1 MSRRPGESCDSGSGS
16 FTPQSSHTS
25 GEVQINSPSMCGCV
39 CVVCVLCVVCVF
51 GCGVCKVC
59 LGVVCVRVETGNF
72 RQGIPEDA
80 EGLGWVSIM
89 DIIMHDCHSLERSEL
104 PVVMVTEVVPQFVLM
119 CPMKTIAG

>member
-51 GCGVCKVC
+51 GCGVCEVC
-59 LGVVCVRVETGNF
+59 LCVVCVGVETGNF
-72 RQGIPEDA
+72 RQRIPEDA
-80 EGLGWVSIM
+80 EGSVWVFIM
-89 DIIMHDCHSLERSEL
+89 DIIMHSVEWGEL
-104 PVVMVTEVVPQFVLM
+104 PVVMVTEVVLQFALM
-119 CPMKTIAG
+119 CLMKTIAG